1 MASSYEIAQMF
12 SQQNSMFMGQN
23 QFAQSMGVP
32 APPSIMNQVGV
43 GGGGG
48 VGAMGMGRPGGGGF
62 SWGQSGMMGYG
73 PGNSMAAG
81 MMSGAGAAFTG
92 GSMALGAASSF
103 GMLGKMGAAF
113 DPIGAGMGVAR
124 MAGGGIM
131 GGMAGIGAASGIVG
145 LGMLASQGVQ
155 SFVGGGQQQSQMN
168 TMLGQQYQHFNPM
181 SRTGAGFTRDDAKS
195 IGDMTR
201 QLSHLPEMMTEYGEL
216 QKIMGKLK
224 SSGTM
229 QGVRSAADFQAR
241 FKEAITTIRETAK
254 ILGTTME
261 EAEQFF
267 SASRGAGFYG
277 RSAQLK
283 NVMSAQFTSGVTGAS
298 IGQVA
303 GLQQAGADMAMASGA
318 RRGLGATAV
327 TNMAQSIG
335 LAQASGKLREG
346 AVEDVTGL
354 QGPEAQ
360 MALAQKMYGGMMNFG
375 KTAAGRLAMAGMM
388 KFEGD
393 RAVGVDEEKVK
404 AFQRGELSVDDLKRT
419 AGGLTNKQK
428 ISFTTRQ
435 ADLVSSLAGQMGAGG
450 ASAMMRQVLGKKG
463 DDETTNLIM
472 QRLTGMSAGEADI
485 AQGMEGVSGD
495 SEQGQMARF
504 RMSQASRKE
513 RTDPSAVMKKI
524 KTRLHAA
531 TFGKL
536 EQMGADVQNSI
547 AKSIDQ
553 FFDDV
558 VGREVSTLTE
568 ERAKAIS
575 SAFGGS
581 QSKEAQD
588 MLKGLMK
595 MDTKGLSGGGG
606 VPKRGINSM
615 GIGGRVGL
623 GIATMGLS
631 EAVGGAIEGIRGLGG
646 EDSTMSRM
654 FASMSGQM
662 TRGQE
667 AEFGASIFGTAT
679 AAGQL
684 SGAERFKKGGLAG
697 RGAAGALSEI
707 LGEGGMEGM
716 SGAQRLQ
723 HITKG
728 LEQKVQD
735 AISGTGISLHSLE
748 TARNPDVIID
758 GLKISD
764 DKKKLLKSYMAAH
777 DDRSRAKGASVYAQ
791 MAAASGMGD
800 DFAALAGL
808 GGSQE
813 RGKAATA
820 AVLKAQDA
828 LTKAVGE
835 TASGYLQQGGKRAQ
849 KLFSA
854 ATGADDE
861 ALQLAIQ
868 NSDTPEGRS
877 KVKALM
883 AAKGIDISD
892 KEIGSLKEAI
902 GGYSQVKGRNATG
915 TAAAL
920 KQWESAANQKAGS
933 EALLMIKD
941 LGSKLVGSASDA
953 GAASE
958 AQKALGMAMSD
969 IGEKGLE
976 NPNEPGI
983 SEQEKKRREE
993 ANKATMGGYQD
1004 KFRKYQEAISG
1015 IKDKGERE
1023 KAIAAGGA
1031 VGQLAATA
1039 SSRVEQGLKRG
1050 GKFGSKEEA
1059 AKFFGVSV
1067 EDVDQAGGME
1077 GGKLK
1082 EETMRK
1088 LASMSGAGGAASAAM
1103 SGAKAPEKSES
1114 QRMIDVLQGMDANN
1128 KAIASVLAGITKDP
1142 ELKKALETVAASGKE
1157 TANAGK
1163 GGNVAHAGDTK

>member
-1 MASSYEIAQMF
+1 MF
-12 SQQNSMFMGQN
+12 SQQNSMFAGQN
-23 QFAQSMGVP
+23 QFAQSLGVP
-32 APPSIMNQVGV
+32 APPSVMSQIGT
-43 GGGGG
+43 GGGGI
-48 VGAMGMGRPGGGGF
+48 GAFGMGNRGGGGGF
-62 SWGQSGMMGYG
+62 SWGQSGMTGSG
-73 PGNSMAAG
+73 PGNAMAAG

-92 GSMALGAASSF
+92 GSMALGAASMF
-103 GMLGKMGAAF
+103 GMMGKAGNLF

-145 LGMLASQGVQ
+145 AGMLASSAVQ

-168 TMLGQQYQHFNPM
+168 TMLGSQYQHFNPQ
-181 SRTGAGFTRDDAKS
+181 SRTGQGFTRDDAKS

-201 QLSHLPEMMTEYGEL
+201 QLSHLPEMMSEYGEL

-277 RSAQLK
+277 KAAQLK
-283 NVMSAQFTSGVTGAS
+283 NVQSAQFTSGVTGAS

-303 GLQQAGADMAMASGA
+303 GLQAAGADMAMGSGA

-335 LAQASGKLREG
+335 LAQAGGRLREG

-375 KTAAGRLAMAGMM
+375 KTSAGRLAMAGMM

-404 AFQRGELSVDDLKRT
+404 AFQRGELSVEDLKKT

-485 AQGMEGVSGD
+485 AQGMEGMSGD
-495 SEQGQMARF
+495 SEQAQMAKF
-504 RMSQASRKE
+504 RQSQASRKE

-536 EQMGADVQNSI
+536 EQAGADVQNSI

-575 SAFGGS
+575 QAFSGS
-581 QSKEAQD
+581 QSGEARE
-588 MLKGLMK
+588 MLSGLTK
-595 MDTKGLSGGGG
+595 LDTKGLSGGGG
-606 VPKRGINSM
+606 VKGRPM
-615 GIGGRVGL
+615 GMGARLGL
-623 GIATMGLS
+623 GIATMGIVPAAS
-631 EAVGGAIEGIRGLGG
+631 DAIEAVRGLGG
-646 EDSTMSRM
+646 PESAMARG

-662 TRGQE
+662 TAGQE
-667 AEFGASIFGTAT
+667 AEFGASVFGTSG
-679 AAGQL
+679 AADQL
-684 SGAERFKKGGLAG
+684 KAAERFTKGGLAG
-697 RGAAGALSEI
+697 KGAAGALAEIVSEQGFEGKSASQKLKAI
-707 LGEGGMEGM
+707 TGSLEEKVGE
-716 SGAQRLQ
+716 AAKR
-723 HITKG
+723 
-728 LEQKVQD
+728 
-735 AISGTGISLHSLE
+735 AGISVNTLGALRPE
-748 TARNPDVIID
+748 AID
-758 GLKISD
+758 QLPVSESD
-764 DKKKLLKSYMAAH
+764 KKLLRSYVTAK
-777 DDRSRAKGASVYAQ
+777 DDRSRGKGNVFAQ
-791 MAAASGMGD
+791 MAAASGMGGE
-800 DFAALAGL
+800 FAALAG
-808 GGSQE
+808 GGGLREQNMMAQQNI
-813 RGKAATA
+813 RGAEEG
-820 AVLKAQDA
+820 
-828 LTKAVGE
+828 LTKALGE
-835 TASGYLQQGGKRAQ
+835 TAAGYVKSGDRSK

-854 ATGADDE
+854 ATSDDE
-861 ALQLAIQ
+861 LRLAVA
-868 NSDTPEGRS
+868 NGDKSTA
-877 KVKALM
+877 KALL

-892 KEIGSLKEAI
+892 KEFGSLQEA
-902 GGYSQVKGRNATG
+902 VKGYVANKKVDAKAS
-915 TAAAL
+915 AAAIASY
-920 KQWESAANQKAGS
+920 EGAAKSLAGV
-933 EALLMIKD
+933 EAREKVKD
-941 LGSKLVGSASDA
+941 YGSKLIARAGDA
-953 GAASE
+953 GGAGA
-958 AQKALGMAMSD
+958 AQKALGQALT
-969 IGEKGLE
+969 K
-976 NPNEPGI
+976 I
-983 SEQEKKRREE
+983 SEEGLTKENQE
-993 ANKATMGGYQD
+993 AYQAA
-1004 KFRKYQEAISG
+1004 FGKYQEAIQS
-1015 IKDKGERE
+1015 IKDPGERE
-1023 KAIAAGGA
+1023 KAISAGGA
-1031 VGQLAATA
+1031 MGVQAGGAAAKIKAAT
-1039 SSRVEQGLKRG
+1039 
-1050 GKFGSKEEA
+1050 GKTFKSKEEA
-1059 AKFFGVSV
+1059 AKFFGVTT
-1067 EDVDQAGGME
+1067 EDIDKGG
-1077 GGKLK
+1077 GLGTGKLSAEQIK
-1082 EETMRK
+1082 KFAEIG
-1088 LASMSGAGGAASAAM
+1088 ASGRGVAGALSGDTPAA
-1103 SGAKAPEKSES
+1103 KSD
-1114 QRMIDVLQGMDANN
+1114 QQQMIDVLKGMDANN

-1142 ELKKALETVAASGKE
+1142 ELKKALEAVAGSGKE
-1157 TANAGK
+1157 NANAGK
-1163 GGNVAHAGDTK
+1163 DGKVSQAGDNK